1 MTADPAPDPMEQ
13 LLWDQEL
20 AILKAADILAK
31 AWPQRTLRGET
42 QTPEW
47 QAYNQIVEAASK
59 LPALRAAI
67 EAMRAELAE
76 WRTLHALVRPDT
88 PAEKGSP

>member
-1 MTADPAPDPMEQ
+1 ME
-13 LLWDQEL
+13 LLGEL
-20 AILKAADILAK
+20 EDAIFAATRRLSIGF
-31 AWPQRTLRGET
+31 PTTFIGEAN
-42 QTPEW
+42 TPESA
-47 QAYNQIVEAASK
+47 AYTKMVEAASK

>member
-1 MTADPAPDPMEQ
+1 MTPDPAPDPME
-13 LLWDQEL
+13 LLDLLQC
-20 AILKAADILAK
+20 
-31 AWPQRTLRGET
+31 
-42 QTPEW
+42 
-47 QAYNQIVEAASK
+47 EAHDHLCPGGFEDGRNRPCK
-59 LPALRAAI
+59 CWKTELPALRAAI